1 MVHFAYVKKAIVS
14 QAKTFNILSLLG
26 TPSERE
32 PLKPLPLVTRLFIP
46 FQDDSTTIQPQQ
58 RADSNDDSIE
68 DAEEASTED
77 QRPGYYF
84 SKTENFQYKYN
95 QCQKL

>member
-1 MVHFAYVKKAIVS
+1 MVLYL
-14 QAKTFNILSLLG
+14 TLFNIQSLLG

-68 DAEEASTED
+68 DAEEDNTED

-84 SKTENFQYKYN
+84 LQPKYFQDKYN
-95 QCQKL
+95 KCQKLEIQPRLV

>member
-1 MVHFAYVKKAIVS
+1 MFLYITLFNLLYFPLS
-14 QAKTFNILSLLG
+14 QVNIQSLLG

-58 RADSNDDSIE
+58 RDDSNDDSIE
-68 DAEEASTED
+68 DAKEANTED

-84 SKTENFQYKYN
+84 SETEIFLIQV
-95 QCQKL
+95 